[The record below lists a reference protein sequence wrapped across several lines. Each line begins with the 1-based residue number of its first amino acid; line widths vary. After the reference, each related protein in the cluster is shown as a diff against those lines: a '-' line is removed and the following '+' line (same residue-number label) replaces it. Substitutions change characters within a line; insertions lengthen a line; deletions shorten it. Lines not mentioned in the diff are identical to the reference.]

1 MVRQRQR
8 LLGSGVSCFWSTT
21 LQLASDIIA
30 ISPECSLYRV
40 SQAAF
45 SLSPS
50 SLRYAGRLLAVDR
63 PGDAELIDKRAKDG
77 PEGFL
82 EGHLHR
88 AAFHKRVKYPF
99 CIHRIIYA
107 KQH

>member
-1 MVRQRQR
+1 M
-8 LLGSGVSCFWSTT
+8 STSPNGDT
-21 LQLASDIIA
+21 TAV
-30 ISPECSLYRV
+30 SPECSVYRV

-63 PGDAELIDKRAKDG
+63 PGYAELIDKRAKADG

-82 EGHLHR
+82 EGHLNCAVFR
-88 AAFHKRVKYPF
+88 KPVKYPF
-99 CIHRIIYA
+99 CIHRIIDA
-107 KQH
+107 KKTGGALWW